1 MPPWGLKL
9 LSSWTVM
16 VPEVYHQIC
25 LLGLRQ
31 VCSLTNKNRMCVIVP
46 PFILPSS
53 LDPLVL
59 GIASFM
65 DMLRWV

>member
-1 MPPWGLKL
+1 
-9 LSSWTVM
+9 M

-25 LLGLRQ
+25 LFGLRQ

-53 LDPLVL
+53 LDPLVP

-65 DMLRWV
+65 DMLSWV